1 MKKFHL
7 SVFIEEEDG
16 NSREF
21 KLEFEPAGDNKYQP
35 VITVKD
41 NRTGFSSVNRLPI
54 SDYASLREKV
64 GNLFSMKPEELK
76 NKVRKIMTMLSLVG

>member
-1 MKKFHL
+1 MKKFNL
-7 SVFIEEEDG
+7 SVFVEEEDG

-21 KLEFEPAGDNKYQP
+21 KLEFEPAGDNQYQP
-35 VITVKD
+35 VVTVKD

-64 GNLFSMKPEELK
+64 SNLFSMNSEDLK
-76 NKVRKIMTMLSLVG
+76 NKVRKVMTMLSLLG